1 MNKFA
6 KRLRAFWHR
15 QELDR
20 DLEDEMAFHLAMS
33 EQQGADRT
41 AARRR
46 LGNALALQESCRD
59 LWAFAAFEAWWQDF
73 RFAVRTLKNN
83 ALVTSTNIFFV

>member
-20 DLEDEMAFHLAMS
+20 DLEE
-33 EQQGADRT
+33 E
-41 AARRR
+41 
-46 LGNALALQESCRD
+46 
-59 LWAFAAFEAWWQDF
+59 
-73 RFAVRTLKNN
+73 
-83 ALVTSTNIFFV
+83 